1 MNMPNELPR
10 SYYLLPQ
17 ISAKKPQQFPI
28 KVKLNF
34 RGIFK
39 KLKKL
44 KKWKN
49 KSCSPFFDKRV
60 HGKMVKIKKRPNGAK
75 MQWDYR

>member
-10 SYYLLPQ
+10 SDYLLPQ
-17 ISAKKPQQFPI
+17 ISAKKPQQFHI

-39 KLKKL
+39 KFK
-44 KKWKN
+44 KN
-49 KSCSPFFDKRV
+49 K
-60 HGKMVKIKKRPNGAK
+60 KMEK
-75 MQWDYR
+75 

>member
-10 SYYLLPQ
+10 SDYLLPQ
-17 ISAKKPQQFPI
+17 ISVRKPQRFPI

-44 KKWKN
+44 KKRKN
-49 KSCSPFFDKRV
+49 KSFSPFFDKRV
-60 HGKMVKIKKRPNGAK
+60 HGKMVKIEKRPNGAK
-75 MQWDYR
+75 THWDYR